1 MTPGPLILFKENITM
16 FALKSRNIRAT

>member
-1 MTPGPLILFKENITM
+1 MAPGPLILFKENITM

>member
-1 MTPGPLILFKENITM
+1 MTLGPLILFKENITV